1 MRGQQEVEQV
11 RNLFLI
17 SLLAL
22 LVSSC
27 ASIVPPGGLDA
38 KNCHP
43 KLNLACVEEPEV
55 VNMPTHEELKNLPS
69 PENPV
74 IVAVYKYTDKTG
86 QRKQKG
92 NAAMFSTAV
101 SQGGETMLI
110 DALKSAG
117 EGTWFRVVER
127 VGLDHLTRE
136 RQIVRTTR
144 EQYNTDGE
152 DSTGLA
158 PLLFAGI
165 ILEGGIIGFD
175 TNIETG
181 GVGARTLGI
190 GYSQQYRR
198 DIVTVSL
205 RAVSTLTGEILLNVQ
220 ASKTILSIADGYDVF
235 KFVDMDT
242 QLVEIEDGMT
252 ENESVTRSL
261 RSTIEAAVLE
271 LIYQGDER
279 GFWEIKWPVNQM
291 IEGKVE
297 EIMDEAEIIYS
308 APVEDETLPEEV
320 PTPDNIEEIIDENVK

>member
-1 MRGQQEVEQV
+1 MEQV
-11 RNLFLI
+11 KLLFLI
-17 SLLAL
+17 LTITIL
-22 LVSSC
+22 SSC
-27 ASIVPPGGLDA
+27 ASIVPVKGLDA
-38 KNCHP
+38 TNCNP
-43 KLNLACVEEPEV
+43 NIGMACVEKPQV
-55 VNMPTHEELKNLPS
+55 VEMPTHEELRNLPS
-69 PENPV
+69 PEKPV
-74 IVAVYKYTDKTG
+74 VVAVYKYMDKTG

-144 EQYNTDGE
+144 EQYNTDGK
-152 DSTGLA
+152 DDTGLA

-181 GVGARTLGI
+181 GMGARTLGV

-220 ASKTILSIADGYDVF
+220 TSKTILSIADGYDVF
-235 KFVDMDT
+235 KFVDLDT
-242 QLVEIEDGMT
+242 QLIEIEDGMT

-271 LIYQGDER
+271 IIYQGDER
-279 GFWEIKWPVNQM
+279 GFWEINWPVNKI
-291 IEGKVE
+291 IEGKVGD
-297 EIMDEAEIIYS
+297 IIDEAEIILTK
-308 APVEDETLPEEV
+308 PVENSDIPLEV
-320 PTPDNIEEIIDENVK
+320 PTPDNLEEIRG

>member
-1 MRGQQEVEQV
+1 MEQV
-11 RNLFLI
+11 KLLFLI
-17 SLLAL
+17 LTITIL
-22 LVSSC
+22 SSC
-27 ASIVPPGGLDA
+27 ASIVPVKGLDA
-38 KNCHP
+38 TNCNP
-43 KLNLACVEEPEV
+43 NIGMACVEKPQV
-55 VNMPTHEELKNLPS
+55 VEMPTHEELRNLPS
-69 PENPV
+69 PEKPV
-74 IVAVYKYTDKTG
+74 VVAVYKYMDKTG

-144 EQYNTDGE
+144 EQYNTDGK
-152 DSTGLA
+152 DDTGLA

-181 GVGARTLGI
+181 GMGARTLGV

-220 ASKTILSIADGYDVF
+220 TSKTILSIADGYDVF
-235 KFVDMDT
+235 KFVDLDT
-242 QLVEIEDGMT
+242 QLIEIEDGMT

-271 LIYQGDER
+271 IIYQGDER
-279 GFWEIKWPVNQM
+279 GFWEINWPVNKI
-291 IEGKVE
+291 IESKVG
-297 EIMDEAEIIYS
+297 EIIDDAEIIYTE
-308 APVEDETLPEEV
+308 PVDTSDIPIEV
-320 PTPDNIEEIIDENVK
+320 PTPDNIEEIRG

>member
-11 RNLFLI
+11 RNLFLV

-22 LVSSC
+22 LISSC

-38 KNCHP
+38 TDCHP
-43 KLNLACVEEPEV
+43 KLNLACVEEPQV
-55 VNMPTHEELKNLPS
+55 VEMPTHEELKNLPS
-69 PENPV
+69 PQNPV

-144 EQYNTDGE
+144 EQYNTDGK
-152 DSTGLA
+152 DDTGLA

-181 GVGARTLGI
+181 GVGARTLGV

-220 ASKTILSIADGYDVF
+220 TSKTILSIADGYDVF

-242 QLVEIEDGMT
+242 QLIEIEDGMT

-279 GFWEIKWPVNQM
+279 GFWKIKWPVNEI
-291 IEGKVE
+291 IEGKVG
-297 EIMDEAEIIYS
+297 EIIDDAEIIYTEP
-308 APVEDETLPEEV
+308 AEIPEEV
-320 PTPDNIEEIIDENVK
+320 PTPENIEEIRG

>member
-1 MRGQQEVEQV
+1 MVKKISTLGV
-11 RNLFLI
+11 LIFLI
-17 SLLAL
+17 QG
-22 LVSSC
+22 C
-27 ASIVPPGGLDA
+27 ASIVPPNGLNAIDCVD
-38 KNCHP
+38 KF
-43 KLNLACVEEPEV
+43 ACVEEPQV
-55 VNMPTHEELKNLPS
+55 VEMPTHEQLKSLPS
-69 PENPV
+69 PEKPV
-74 IVAVYKYTDKTG
+74 IVAVYSYQDKTG

-92 NAAMFSTAV
+92 NVAMFSTAV

-117 EGTWFRVVER
+117 EGKWFRVVER
-127 VGLDHLTRE
+127 VGIDHLTRE

-144 EQYNTDGE
+144 QQYGE
-152 DSTGLA
+152 EDNTGLA

-220 ASKTILSIADGYDVF
+220 TSKTILSIADGYDVF

-242 QLVEIEDGMT
+242 QLIEIEDGMT

-279 GFWEIKWPVNQM
+279 GYWEINWPVNKI
-291 IEGKVE
+291 IEDKVE

-308 APVEDETLPEEV
+308 APVDELPEEV
-320 PTPDNIEEIIDENVK
+320 PTPENIEDIRG

>member
-1 MRGQQEVEQV
+1 MV

-17 SLLAL
+17 SLLGL
-22 LVSSC
+22 LTSC
-27 ASIVPPGGLDA
+27 ASIVPVKGLDA
-38 KNCHP
+38 TNCNP
-43 KLNLACVEEPEV
+43 NIGMACVEKPQV
-55 VNMPTHEELKNLPS
+55 VEMPTHEELRNLPS
-69 PENPV
+69 PEKPV
-74 IVAVYKYTDKTG
+74 VVAVYKYMDKTG

-144 EQYNTDGE
+144 EQYNTDGK
-152 DSTGLA
+152 DDTGLA

-181 GVGARTLGI
+181 GMGARTLGV

-220 ASKTILSIADGYDVF
+220 TSKTILSIADGYDVF
-235 KFVDMDT
+235 KFVDLDT
-242 QLVEIEDGMT
+242 QLIEIEDGMT

-271 LIYQGDER
+271 IIYQGDER
-279 GFWEIKWPVNQM
+279 GFWEINWPVNKI
-291 IEGKVE
+291 IESKVG
-297 EIMDEAEIIYS
+297 EIIDDAEIIYTK
-308 APVEDETLPEEV
+308 PVETSEIPIEV
-320 PTPDNIEEIIDENVK
+320 PTPDNIEEIRG

>member
-1 MRGQQEVEQV
+1 
-11 RNLFLI
+11 
-17 SLLAL
+17 
-22 LVSSC
+22 
-27 ASIVPPGGLDA
+27 
-38 KNCHP
+38 
-43 KLNLACVEEPEV
+43 
-55 VNMPTHEELKNLPS
+55 
-69 PENPV
+69 
-74 IVAVYKYTDKTG
+74 
-86 QRKQKG
+86 
-92 NAAMFSTAV
+92 
-101 SQGGETMLI
+101 
-110 DALKSAG
+110 
-117 EGTWFRVVER
+117 VVER

-152 DSTGLA
+152 DKTGLA

-220 ASKTILSIADGYDVF
+220 TSKTILSIADGYDVF

-242 QLVEIEDGMT
+242 QLIEIEDGMT

-279 GFWEIKWPVNQM
+279 GFWEINWPVNNM
-291 IEGKVE
+291 IEGKVG
-297 EIMDEAEIIYS
+297 EIIDDAEIIYTEP
-308 APVEDETLPEEV
+308 AEIPEEV
-320 PTPDNIEEIIDENVK
+320 PTPDNIEEIRG

>member
-11 RNLFLI
+11 RNLFLV

-22 LVSSC
+22 LISSC

-38 KNCHP
+38 TDCHP
-43 KLNLACVEEPEV
+43 KLNLACVEKPQV
-55 VNMPTHEELKNLPS
+55 VEMPTHEELKNLPS
-69 PENPV
+69 PQNPV

-144 EQYNTDGE
+144 EQYNTDGK
-152 DSTGLA
+152 DDTGLA

-181 GVGARTLGI
+181 GVGARTLGV

-220 ASKTILSIADGYDVF
+220 TSKTILSIADGYDVF

-242 QLVEIEDGMT
+242 QLIEIEDGMT

-279 GFWEIKWPVNQM
+279 GFWKIKWPVNEI
-291 IEGKVE
+291 IEGKVG
-297 EIMDEAEIIYS
+297 EIIDDAEIIYTEP
-308 APVEDETLPEEV
+308 AEIPAEV
-320 PTPDNIEEIIDENVK
+320 PTPENIEEIRG

>member
-1 MRGQQEVEQV
+1 MVKK
-11 RNLFLI
+11 
-17 SLLAL
+17 LLGLTL
-22 LVSSC
+22 LVGLIQGC

-38 KNCHP
+38 TNCVD
-43 KLNLACVEEPEV
+43 KFACAEKPEV
-55 VNMPTHEELKNLPS
+55 VEMPTHEELKNLPS
-69 PENPV
+69 PEKPV
-74 IVAVYKYTDKTG
+74 IVAVYKYMDKTG

-117 EGTWFRVVER
+117 DGTWFRVVER

-144 EQYNTDGE
+144 EQYNTEGKD
-152 DSTGLA
+152 DTGLA

-220 ASKTILSIADGYDVF
+220 TSKTILSIADGYDVF

-242 QLVEIEDGMT
+242 QLIEIEDGMT

-279 GFWEIKWPVNQM
+279 GFWEINWPVNKI
-291 IEGKVE
+291 IENEVE
-297 EIMDEAEIIYS
+297 EIVHSATFEIIDEVPIEES
-308 APVEDETLPEEV
+308 EKGEDDNSELPIEV
-320 PTPDNIEEIIDENVK
+320 PTPDNIEEIRG

>member
-1 MRGQQEVEQV
+1 METV
-11 RNLFLI
+11 RKLI
-17 SLLAL
+17 LGLALPL

-38 KNCHP
+38 KLCNP
-43 KLNLACVEEPEV
+43 DLNLACVEKPEV
-55 VNMPTHEELKNLPS
+55 VEMPTHEELKNLPS

-74 IVAVYKYTDKTG
+74 IVAVYKYMDKTG

-117 EGTWFRVVER
+117 DGTWFRVVER

-144 EQYNTDGE
+144 EQYNTEGKD
-152 DSTGLA
+152 DTGLA

-220 ASKTILSIADGYDVF
+220 TSKTILSIADGYDVF

-279 GFWEIKWPVNQM
+279 GFWEINWPVNKV
-291 IEGKVE
+291 IESKVE
-297 EIMDEAEIIYS
+297 EIIDEAEIIYT
-308 APVEDETLPEEV
+308 APIENPDDLPIEV
-320 PTPDNIEEIIDENVK
+320 PTPDNIEEIRG

>member
-1 MRGQQEVEQV
+1 MVKKLTTLGV
-11 RNLFLI
+11 LIFLI
-17 SLLAL
+17 QG
-22 LVSSC
+22 C
-27 ASIVPPGGLDA
+27 ASIVPPNGLDA
-38 KNCHP
+38 KDCV
-43 KLNLACVEEPEV
+43 KGFACVEEPEV
-55 VNMPTHEELKNLPS
+55 VVMPTHLELKNLPS
-69 PENPV
+69 PEKPV
-74 IVAVYKYTDKTG
+74 IVAVYKYMDKTG

-92 NAAMFSTAV
+92 NVAMFSTAV

-117 EGTWFRVVER
+117 DGTWFRVVER

-144 EQYNTDGE
+144 EQYGE
-152 DSTGLA
+152 EDATGLA

-242 QLVEIEDGMT
+242 QLIEIEDGMT

-279 GFWEIKWPVNQM
+279 GYWEIDWPVNKV
-291 IEGKVE
+291 IEDKVE

-308 APVEDETLPEEV
+308 APVDELPEEV
-320 PTPDNIEEIIDENVK
+320 PTPENIEDIRG

>member
-1 MRGQQEVEQV
+1 METVKK
-11 RNLFLI
+11 FILI
-17 SLLAL
+17 LAAPIL
-22 LVSSC
+22 ISSC
-27 ASIVPPGGLDA
+27 ASIVPPGGLNA
-38 KNCHP
+38 TNCNP
-43 KLNLACVEEPEV
+43 SLNLACVEDPQV
-55 VNMPTHEELKNLPS
+55 VEMPTHEQLRNLPK
-69 PENPV
+69 PEKPV
-74 IVAVYKYTDKTG
+74 IVAVYKYMDKTG

-101 SQGGETMLI
+101 TQGGETMLI

-117 EGTWFRVVER
+117 EGNWFRVVER

-152 DSTGLA
+152 DKTGLA

-181 GVGARTLGI
+181 GVGARTLGV

-279 GFWEIKWPVNQM
+279 GFWKINWPMEQI

-297 EIMDEAEIIYS
+297 EIMDEAEIIYTKPIENS
-308 APVEDETLPEEV
+308 DIPIEV
-320 PTPDNIEEIIDENVK
+320 PTPDNIEEIRG

>member
-1 MRGQQEVEQV
+1 MEQERQEVEQV
-11 RNLFLI
+11 RDFLLI
-17 SLLAL
+17 VLIALA
-22 LVSSC
+22 VSSC

-38 KNCHP
+38 TNCHP
-43 KLNLACVEEPEV
+43 SLNLACVEGPEV
-55 VNMPTHEELKNLPS
+55 VVMPTHEELKNLPS
-69 PENPV
+69 PEKPV
-74 IVAVYKYTDKTG
+74 IVAVYKYMDKTG

-144 EQYNTDGE
+144 EQYGKE
-152 DSTGLA
+152 DDTGLA

-242 QLVEIEDGMT
+242 QLIEIEDGMT

-279 GFWEIKWPVNQM
+279 GFWEIDWPVNKI

-308 APVEDETLPEEV
+308 APVDELPEEV
-320 PTPDNIEEIIDENVK
+320 PTPENIEDIRG